1 MVRREGGLNCKN
13 RSRINFARVILSSL
27 KFQIRRLNIEI
38 KLAAAPNENMNID
51 TEGSGMMAYSLSSF
65 CRGGG
70 REEDQSSGGF
80 RGVSRF

>member
-13 RSRINFARVILSSL
+13 RSRINFARVILWSL

-38 KLAAAPNENMNID
+38 KLAAAPNENMNTD

-65 CRGGG
+65 
-70 REEDQSSGGF
+70 
-80 RGVSRF
+80 